1 MTPTQLGIAHGMM
14 LVRETVKGTE
24 VAYQHAPRSPWRWPW
39 PRFVPLTTLC
49 EEYQAAVRR
58 LGAGPR
64 RKR

>member
-14 LVRETVKGTE
+14 LVRETVAHLRG
-24 VAYQHAPRSPWRWPW
+24 APLVTPSFWRWPW
-39 PRFVPLTTLC
+39 PSGYPLTTDC
-49 EEYQAAVRR
+49 DNFTDAVAR

>member
-14 LVRETVKGTE
+14 LVRETVEGVRLRYTKSS
-24 VAYQHAPRSPWRWPW
+24 AFRWPW
-39 PRFVPLTTLC
+39 PRFVSLEADCIDFIVAT
-49 EEYQAAVRR
+49 RR